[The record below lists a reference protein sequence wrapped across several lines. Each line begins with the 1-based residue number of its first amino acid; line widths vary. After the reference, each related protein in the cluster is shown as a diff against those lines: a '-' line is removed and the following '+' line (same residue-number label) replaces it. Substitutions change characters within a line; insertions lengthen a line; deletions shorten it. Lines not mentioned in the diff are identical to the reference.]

1 MTGGWFIT
9 VLHTLVDFWLVS
21 CHYMATHPQTNGWLG
36 IANDHANSYSK
47 CSRCSRIVLTTN
59 QQF

>member
-21 CHYMATHPQTNGWLG
+21 CHYMATHPQTNGWLEELQM
-36 IANDHANSYSK
+36 IML
-47 CSRCSRIVLTTN
+47 IVIQN
-59 QQF
+59 VQDVQE